1 MSNSV
6 RLSIANDLLKVSVPK
21 NSPFLTGKHRI
32 YLANVIG
39 LNENDED
46 NGYYIEI
53 GKSQLSDIVNELVK
67 YFKEANTSI
76 EYDDEVGSIIH
87 VYDEGSE
94 TFGEARE
101 FGIQLKSHPP
111 KSVAVPGFQRKLKG
125 YQVPAVAHLVSL
137 RSVANFS
144 VPGSGKTTVALA
156 GFSILKNKGEVNKLV
171 VIGPRAAFMSWED
184 EYKSCFG
191 KNPKSIRITG
201 SVAIRK
207 QLYRKASNAELIL
220 LSYQMASQDENKLAA
235 FLRENKVMLVLDESH
250 YIKRMEGGK
259 WASTVISLAPYAKC
273 RLILSGTPVP
283 NSLEDLYSQMTFL
296 WPNPKILGTTDEYK
310 DRIVTKG
317 IDAAED
323 IKNELFPFYYR
334 VHKSQLK
341 LKSPKYHRITIK
353 MRPYQQAIY
362 DALAIKLL
370 SEIVKAPDERSKLR
384 AWRKAR
390 ITRLLQ
396 TASNP
401 ALLSQYS
408 EEFQIPPIDA
418 TGLSISELIERYP
431 KYETPSKIDAVVKLT
446 NELLNKD
453 EKVIIWT
460 SFIHNIKA
468 LTKLLKEHSP
478 RIVYGDVP
486 KDANENESFNRE
498 KMIRD
503 FKYSS
508 EFNVLI
514 ANPSA
519 CAESVSL
526 HKICHH
532 AIYLDRTFNCALYMQ
547 SLDRIHRIGLEPN
560 EQIHYYI
567 FQAYK
572 SIDEIIDNRLKEKQG
587 RMLELLDDDFA
598 ILDLEA
604 SYSEISE
611 ESEEETDF
619 AAIVRGLKTQ
629 YE

>member
-6 RLSIANDLLKVSVPK
+6 RLSIANDLLIVSVPK

-32 YLANVIG
+32 FLASVIG
-39 LNENDED
+39 LNEDDEA

-53 GKSQLSDIVNELVK
+53 GKSQLSDTINELVG
-67 YFKEANTSI
+67 YFKEANSSI
-76 EYDDEVGSIIH
+76 EYDDEIGSIIH
-87 VYDEGSE
+87 VYDEGRE
-94 TFGEARE
+94 TFVEATE
-101 FGIQLKSHPP
+101 LGIQIKSNPP
-111 KSVAVPGFQRKLKG
+111 KSITVPGFQRKLKS
-125 YQVPAVAHLVSL
+125 YQVPAIAHLVGL
-137 RSVANFS
+137 RNVANFS

-156 GFSILKNKGEVNKLV
+156 GFSILKSKGEVNKLV
-171 VIGPRAAFMSWED
+171 VIGPRAAFMAWED

-191 KNPKSIRITG
+191 KDPKSVRVTG
-201 SVAIRK
+201 SVSIRK
-207 QLYRKASNAELIL
+207 QLYRKTSNADLIL
-220 LSYQMASQDENKLAA
+220 LSYQMAAQDENRLAA
-235 FLRENKVMLVLDESH
+235 FLRENDVMLVLDESH

-273 RLILSGTPVP
+273 RCVLSGTPVP
-283 NSLEDLYSQMTFL
+283 NSLDDLYSQMTFL

-317 IDAAED
+317 IDAAKD

-341 LKSPKYHRITIK
+341 LKSPKYHRIKIK
-353 MRPYQQAIY
+353 MRPFQQSIY
-362 DALAIKLL
+362 DALAVKLL
-370 SEIVKAPDERSKLR
+370 AEIVKAPDERSKLR

-390 ITRLLQ
+390 LTRLLQ

-401 ALLSQYS
+401 GLLSQYS
-408 EEFQIPPIDA
+408 EEFEIPPIDA
-418 TGLSISELIERYP
+418 TGLSVSELIEHYA
-431 KYETPSKIDAVVKLT
+431 KYEKPSKIEAAL
-446 NELLNKD
+446 ELVNTLIKKG

-468 LTKLLKEHSP
+468 LAKLLKQYSP

-486 KDANENESFNRE
+486 KDASENESFNRE

-503 FKYSS
+503 FKYSK

-526 HKICHH
+526 HKVCHH

-547 SLDRIHRIGLEPN
+547 SLDRIHRIGLDPN

-567 FQAYK
+567 FQ
-572 SIDEIIDNRLKEKQG
+572 SSRSVDEIIDNRLKEKQK
-587 RMLELLDDDFA
+587 RMLELLNDDFA
-598 ILDLEA
+598 VLDLEA

-611 ESEEETDF
+611 ESEEEEDF
-619 AAIVRGLKTQ
+619 TAIVKQLKTQ